1 MDNMKVEQYNAMNQ
15 FHLYGNGI
23 NELQSYNSLV
33 VKIKWVNGK
42 AQIVL
47 GRDWDY
53 STTTS
58 KYVYMFLDEYGD
70 INFYGVSNKRQYVN
84 KLINEGKIAY
94 DENMC

>member
-1 MDNMKVEQYNAMNQ
+1 MVQIIIDHDKCDGEDECGDCVDLCTMEV
-15 FHLYGNGI
+15 L
-23 NELQSYNSLV
+23 
-33 VKIKWVNGK
+33 KWVNGK

-84 KLINEGKIAY
+84 KLINEGKITY
-94 DENMC
+94 DENMR